1 MNVWHMQVHVPHT
14 HVHAY
19 THTHTHT
26 HKHTQ
31 GLTKEASGNLCTR
44 LKRIVPFSPGSG
56 SVALIGVV
64 TRVPTVAV
72 FQRTER
78 EAKCIHKKEKK
89 TNTLITQ
96 QLNATMLTSLWHYPY
111 AYVCVPVH
119 VEPLARV

>member
-1 MNVWHMQVHVPHT
+1 MHHT
-14 HVHAY
+14 HTRTC

-26 HKHTQ
+26 HNTHTTHTH

-96 QLNATMLTSLWHYPY
+96 QLNATMVTSLWHYPY
-111 AYVCVPVH
+111 VYIW
-119 VEPLARV
+119 